1 MKIIRHY
8 LSGSFSMHKHSHLS
22 QSKSFQFSTKQK
34 TFWNQQEHWAKMQ
47 QEVFDEKWIVFH
59 IYNKILITIQ
69 ALTWSARREK
79 VVNNHGTQPYI
90 PFPHL
95 YIWQS
100 FLKYPEN
107 ASILEPPKAVTKRI
121 PSSLYQSQILVQT
134 LWHVRPSLTLALP
147 VKLEYTPTK
156 SVFSGRPG
164 KHITAL
170 LMVTKGRLS
179 LEPSQQPD
187 ISSQCL
193 SCHERS
199 DDMFL
204 FKHEWFWNRNG
215 NFSKLQVEQID
226 SVRSIFHFCSRE
238 EV

>member
-95 YIWQS
+95 YIWQG

-156 SVFSGRPG
+156 SIFWQTRKAHHS
-164 KHITAL
+164 
-170 LMVTKGRLS
+170 
-179 LEPSQQPD
+179 PSD
-187 ISSQCL
+187 G
-193 SCHERS
+193 H
-199 DDMFL
+199 
-204 FKHEWFWNRNG
+204 
-215 NFSKLQVEQID
+215 
-226 SVRSIFHFCSRE
+226 
-238 EV
+238 